1 MVPGLAPKE
10 ASDRLLI
17 YQNQFDN
24 LFRKY
29 QTYTGGEE
37 LFGLQVS
44 EYPELLQVK
53 SYTIAMAYNPKFC
66 YNRDVEQTREDMQA
80 DDVMLWLRVPR
91 LQELSAE
98 SKVHSIDFW
107 LTQSHFWTKL
117 GMGALNALLH
127 HRMYPLGICTTLLI
141 SWLLSWEPGK
151 AMWKLFQTERFCC
164 KSLIICNFCR

>member
-1 MVPGLAPKE
+1 MNFHIILPHFCSLFQSGPMVPGLAPKE

-53 SYTIAMAYNPKFC
+53 IISS
-66 YNRDVEQTREDMQA
+66 DG
-80 DDVMLWLRVPR
+80 
-91 LQELSAE
+91 LQSKIEL
-98 SKVHSIDFW
+98 
-107 LTQSHFWTKL
+107 QSHD
-117 GMGALNALLH
+117 
-127 HRMYPLGICTTLLI
+127 
-141 SWLLSWEPGK
+141 
-151 AMWKLFQTERFCC
+151 
-164 KSLIICNFCR
+164 

>member
-53 SYTIAMAYNPKFC
+53 SYTIAMVCNPKFC
-66 YNRDVEQTREDMQA
+66 YNREVEQTREDM
-80 DDVMLWLRVPR
+80 
-91 LQELSAE
+91 
-98 SKVHSIDFW
+98 
-107 LTQSHFWTKL
+107 
-117 GMGALNALLH
+117 
-127 HRMYPLGICTTLLI
+127 
-141 SWLLSWEPGK
+141 
-151 AMWKLFQTERFCC
+151 
-164 KSLIICNFCR
+164 